1 MRQLNRTPGELNR
14 APVGS
19 RKMEEVG
26 HVIEIT
32 EAETK
37 NSQKDV
43 KQLNMFNEID
53 PENHANQNATSE
65 DVESSQALQRLAV
78 AVRCLA
84 VAARCLRDVAWS
96 SKVNHVAWSSK
107 ARMTTSH
114 GFSIWFVVYVNLET
128 KTKTGLNI
136 SRSTSTQSPSLCE
149 TWSS

>member
-1 MRQLNRTPGELNR
+1 
-14 APVGS
+14 
-19 RKMEEVG
+19 MEEVG
-26 HVIEIT
+26 HVTEIT
-32 EAETK
+32 EAETN
-37 NSQKDV
+37 NSQKDM
-43 KQLNMFNEID
+43 KQLNVFDEI
-53 PENHANQNATSE
+53 ETHANQVATSE
-65 DVESSQALQRLAV
+65 NVESNRARQRLAV

-128 KTKTGLNI
+128 KTKTGSNI
-136 SRSTSTQSPSLCE
+136 SRTKRRSTSTQSPSLCE